1 MKNFDTRN
9 KTKIQ
14 NTIPYIRDDSA
25 VCDIFSIS
33 FHNWWLNRGLT
44 VHVKWKSASAPKY

>member
-14 NTIPYIRDDSA
+14 NTIPCIRDGSPFIIGD
-25 VCDIFSIS
+25 
-33 FHNWWLNRGLT
+33 
-44 VHVKWKSASAPKY
+44 